1 MTKRKSKRHSK
12 GPPPSLKKIN
22 PAAAQ
27 SGLQKYPTDALV
39 GTMNIILDIIRHR
52 GTEIL
57 DWDDKEKR
65 VLHFKTIAGTVYILA
80 PKKPKPEASSHEDGE
95 NAQ

>member
-1 MTKRKSKRHSK
+1 
-12 GPPPSLKKIN
+12 
-22 PAAAQ
+22 
-27 SGLQKYPTDALV
+27 
-39 GTMNIILDIIRHR
+39 MNIILDIIRHR

-65 VLHFKTIAGTVYILA
+65 VWHFKTIAGTVYILA

>member
-1 MTKRKSKRHSK
+1 MARN
-12 GPPPSLKKIN
+12 LKI
-22 PAAAQ
+22 
-27 SGLQKYPTDALV
+27 
-39 GTMNIILDIIRHR
+39 
-52 GTEIL
+52 TEIL

-65 VLHFKTIAGTVYILA
+65 VWHFKTIAGTVYILA

>member
-1 MTKRKSKRHSK
+1 MTKRKSKRHGK
-12 GPPPSLKKIN
+12 GPPLSLKKIN

-57 DWDDKEKR
+57 DSKSQDPKGLLYMLCSER
-65 VLHFKTIAGTVYILA
+65 ELAGQET
-80 PKKPKPEASSHEDGE
+80 
-95 NAQ
+95 QR